1 VLFLVS
7 RREAPSG
14 ERLLLAGVAIA
25 TGASALEALML
36 AGGDLRL
43 DALVAWMSG
52 STYRA
57 TATDAALAL
66 AGAAATLLMLPAAAR
81 RLEIL
86 PLGPPLARAL
96 GLDPARE
103 RVKLVALI
111 ALPIAAAT
119 LAMGPLSF
127 VGLVGPH
134 MARLI
139 GFRRADGR
147 RLVRPCAVL
156 PLAASRR
163 PDRRLHRRALF
174 PVADVEDAM
183 SGAASSRSRERGA
196 GPSHS
201 PP

>member
-1 VLFLVS
+1 VLFLVG
-7 RREAPSG
+7 RREASSG

-57 TATDAALAL
+57 TATDAAFAL

-139 GFRRADGR
+139 GFRRALPHLLASG
-147 RLVRPCAVL
+147 LLGGAVL
-156 PLAASRR
+156 MAAYWCGRV
-163 PDRRLHRRALF
+163 LF
-174 PVADVEDAM
+174 FPWQLPA
-183 SGAASSRSRERGA
+183 GLIAAFIG
-196 GPSHS
+196 GPYFLWLMWRTR
-201 PP
+201 